1 MSLPRR
7 PILYPRSRRRAINGG
22 PGHKD
27 WYNAVQ
33 DILPTMMESRLKS
46 WSPADIN
53 LQQDCPF
60 YNGRIPREI
69 TDLIFEYALSPD
81 TLPDP
86 QCELGPGHD
95 FRVRYDHERSDDES
109 DLGSVP
115 QQVTAV
121 EATTS
126 SESADSH
133 VVIDESLTISPIS
146 RERNSGFD
154 WFRPENTGRKL
165 FRGCEL
171 LRTCRRL
178 YLDTNK
184 LLEQARDVVIYGGR
198 EPPWGRDFRA
208 FINQLRRGYKQQ
220 LPKITSIRYFV
231 QMYRLISAQQ
241 LTLFRP
247 CNEALAGYEPDEL
260 AELVT
265 QLTQGN
271 SPTEP
276 AWRVLYH
283 LEHFH
288 MTIRRTDWD
297 RWEDN
302 KALAINPYRYS
313 MGPASLELMRHDMRA
328 SMVKGNQ
335 SDHEHSPTWSKM
347 FQAMRNLK
355 TLTISFE
362 TSEDKKDEMEEI
374 VAWAKTWRF
383 DIMSWRHWTRDRI
396 NERAACLVAEDKPAR
411 KMSWRGLKHH
421 WSDFCTSCGANE
433 MTRSDCACCLEKRKL
448 LQQNKGPRLLVWTL
462 TWRPEPVEMPR

>member
-1 MSLPRR
+1 
-7 PILYPRSRRRAINGG
+7 
-22 PGHKD
+22 
-27 WYNAVQ
+27 
-33 DILPTMMESRLKS
+33 MMESRLKS
-46 WSPADIN
+46 WGPADID

-86 QCELGPGHD
+86 QCGLDPGHD
-95 FRVRYDHERSDDES
+95 FRVRYDHERGDDES
-109 DLGSVP
+109 DLGSAT

-121 EATTS
+121 EATTTS
-126 SESADSH
+126 SESAGSD
-133 VVIDESLTISPIS
+133 VVNDESLAIRPIS
-146 RERNSGFD
+146 RKRDSGFD
-154 WFRPENTGRKL
+154 WFRPENTGRKV

-171 LRTCRRL
+171 LRASRRL

-208 FINQLRRGYKQQ
+208 FINQLRRDYKQQ

-231 QMYRLISAQQ
+231 QMHLLTPAQDSM
-241 LTLFRP
+241 LFLP
-247 CNEALAGYEPDEL
+247 SNEALARYEPDEH
-260 AELVT
+260 AELVS

-271 SPTEP
+271 PPAEP
-276 AWRVLYH
+276 AWRVLDH

-302 KALAINPYRYS
+302 KALAINPYRHS
-313 MGPASLELMRHDMRA
+313 MGPVSLELMRQDMHA
-328 SMVKGNQ
+328 SMVESQQPEKEGL
-335 SDHEHSPTWSKM
+335 PTWSRM

-374 VAWAKTWRF
+374 VVWAKTWRF
-383 DIMSWRHWTRDRI
+383 DIMSWRHWTRDRV

-433 MTRSDCACCLEKRKL
+433 MTRLDCACCLEKRKL

-462 TWRPEPVEMPR
+462 TWKPEPVEMPQ